1 MFRKSLIA
9 NLLLAGLFGLSAT
22 FSAQTS
28 SIEGNV
34 VGTDGRPLRDA
45 EIRFEQIGRQIS
57 PVISRTDANGH
68 FTAEVP
74 RGLYKMSLAAAG
86 TVKTSITVRAT
97 GLNSRVDFDLRP
109 SADKEVKH
117 YVWVGGET
125 GTHLPGRWVEAA
137 IGAGSSSAH

>member
-1 MFRKSLIA
+1 VFRKSLIA
-9 NLLLAGLFGLSAT
+9 NLLLAGSFGLSAT

-34 VGTDGRPLRDA
+34 VGTVGRPLGDA
-45 EIRFEQIGRQIS
+45 EIRFQQIGRQIS
-57 PVISRTDANGH
+57 PIINRTDANGH

-74 RGLYKMSLAAAG
+74 RGLYKMSLAAGG
-86 TVKTSITVRAT
+86 TVKTSIMVKAT

-109 SADKEVKH
+109 SAEKKVKH

-137 IGAGSSSAH
+137 IGASSSSAH